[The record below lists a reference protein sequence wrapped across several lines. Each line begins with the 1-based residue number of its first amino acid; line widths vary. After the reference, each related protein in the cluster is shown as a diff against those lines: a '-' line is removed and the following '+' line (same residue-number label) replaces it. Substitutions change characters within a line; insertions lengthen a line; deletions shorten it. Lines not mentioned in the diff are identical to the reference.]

1 MEPEHDPSADPTG
14 DAMQSS
20 DFAGRRAARVIVQRS
35 DDGGRILIHPNRSL
49 TRAGLLVA
57 TAACLSALMPA
68 TLLCLLLG
76 AWPLLP
82 FLGLEVAVAVGAFGW
97 LTRHRLDHEE
107 IRLDAEQVAHRRID
121 GRITETETFPRYWVR
136 LVIQPGDGARRPPRL
151 WLRSHG
157 RRVELGRAGSA
168 PTRALLA
175 HTLTRDFGIA
185 EIRERC

>member
-1 MEPEHDPSADPTG
+1 MEPGHDPSADPNG
-14 DAMQSS
+14 DDMQST
-20 DFAGRRAARVIVQRS
+20 DRRAARVIVQRS
-35 DDGGRILIHPNRSL
+35 ADGGRILIHPNRSL

-107 IRLDAEQVAHRRID
+107 IRLDAEQVAHRRVD

-136 LVIQPGDGARRPPRL
+136 LVIEPGDGARRPPRL